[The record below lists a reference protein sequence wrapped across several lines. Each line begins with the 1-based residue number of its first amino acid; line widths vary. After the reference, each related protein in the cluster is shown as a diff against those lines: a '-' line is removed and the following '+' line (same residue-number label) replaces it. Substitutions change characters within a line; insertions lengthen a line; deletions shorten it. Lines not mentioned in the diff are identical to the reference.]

1 VIVALCILLLLT
13 CISAVAAD
21 TADPYSLYVVLND
34 EAVPSA
40 KEGEAN
46 TSHIKLLDGYLY
58 LPSMTDMSKVKLCF
72 VGDGELKIK
81 ADKSGGK
88 SATFKSGDFVDIKAL
103 FASCTIENY
112 RYPITVSSSNGQT
125 GYFNIMKSE
134 NLPAIFLTVP
144 AGNMNFVNSVKGNQ
158 EAGTAFV
165 IDVDGKVFSYKFL

>member
-1 VIVALCILLLLT
+1 MNTIKKLLIISLCVLMLFALT
-13 CISAVAAD
+13 TAFATD
-21 TADPYSLYVVLND
+21 EADPYSLYVVLND

-88 SATFKSGDFVDIKAL
+88 SATFKSGDFVDIKHRLLLYYGSSPLYNEAHSL
-103 FASCTIENY
+103 CHSYFDMLSSFFYFFSTVY
-112 RYPITVSSSNGQT
+112 RAMDS
-125 GYFNIMKSE
+125 
-134 NLPAIFLTVP
+134 
-144 AGNMNFVNSVKGNQ
+144 
-158 EAGTAFV
+158 
-165 IDVDGKVFSYKFL
+165 